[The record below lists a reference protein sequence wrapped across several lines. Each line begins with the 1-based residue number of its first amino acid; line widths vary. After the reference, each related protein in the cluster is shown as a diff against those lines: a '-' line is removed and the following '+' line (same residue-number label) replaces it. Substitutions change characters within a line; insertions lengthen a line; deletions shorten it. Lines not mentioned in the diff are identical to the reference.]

1 MVNVSARSAS
11 VESFKVM
18 DVLQRANELQAAGH
32 SVLHCEVGQPET
44 GAPPAVTAAAI
55 EALAATNPHQVLGYT
70 DAFGLL
76 GLRQKIAAHYTKYYD
91 LAEPIST
98 SRIVVTTGSSGAFLL
113 AFTACFDPGDVVA
126 IASSGYPC
134 YRNILSALGCQ
145 QATIPINEE
154 FKLTA
159 TELKAAIASRKAAG
173 EESIKGLILS
183 SPSNPTGAML
193 SAAEL
198 KELCEVCDEHQIQ
211 FLSDEIYHG
220 ITYGKKEA
228 TALEFS
234 ENAVIINSFSKYYSM
249 SGWRLGWMILPEGL
263 IEAINSLQQNM
274 FINAPTISQTAAMK
288 CWDEDTTAVLEQ
300 HVAKYRTSRS
310 IILEELAK
318 MQELDPKNIAP
329 ADGGF
334 YVYIDLGDENV
345 APGFGSVS
353 MCKALLEEEYV
364 AFTPGNDFEDPTSN
378 LGDRR
383 FRVSYAGGIDTAK
396 EAMQRFHKFW
406 PTWMERVRQAQA

>member
-76 GLRQKIAAHYTKYYD
+76 ALRQKIASHYTKYYN

-134 YRNILSALGCQ
+134 YRNILSALGCHR
-145 QATIPINEE
+145 ATIRINDE

-159 TELKAAIASRKAAG
+159 TELKVAIAFRKAAG
-173 EESIKGLILS
+173 EKPIKGLILS

-193 SAAEL
+193 SPEEL
-198 KELCEVCDEHQIQ
+198 KELCLVCDEHEIQ

-228 TALEFS
+228 TALEYS
-234 ENAVIINSFSKYYSM
+234 QNAIIINSFSKYYSM
-249 SGWRLGWMILPEGL
+249 SGWRLGWMVVPENL
-263 IEAINSLQQNM
+263 IKAINSLQQNM

-288 CWDEDTTAVLEQ
+288 CWDEDTIAVLEQ
-300 HVAKYRTSRS
+300 HVTKYATSRS
-310 IILEELAK
+310 IILEAMAK
-318 MQELDPKNIAP
+318 IQELNPKNIAP

-353 MCKALLEEEYV
+353 MCKALLEEEFV
-364 AFTPGNDFEDPTSN
+364 AITPGNDFEDPTGN